1 MIARGV
7 RRTINSRLVSDPLL
21 QLAPARTIA
30 SILSHIFGN
39 SSSLSGDKQSTDAL
53 GVTTTDKDDAAHLI
67 TDETSVIKDL
77 LEQKESAPGKKK
89 RNKHKHH
96 PSATSTPPQI
106 NGSEPTPPALPDAA
120 GTKEEYLTDLAA
132 VIDAR
137 FLYKLTLA
145 DETATP
151 GTSFLGLRISR
162 LTLLRRICILCGI
175 RIVTKDYGF
184 TSLTPFTVDDIAGVS
199 SVVKPST
206 GLGSGGETVPE
217 TAAMISTAR
226 RLLAS
231 GQFPSAYEVA
241 HEASL
246 WLHNVSIHTLHHYLY
261 HYYSFH
267 CFD

>member
-7 RRTINSRLVSDPLL
+7 RRTINSILVSDPLL

-30 SILSHIFGN
+30 SILNHIFGN
-39 SSSLSGDKQSTDAL
+39 SSSGSADKQSTDA
-53 GVTTTDKDDAAHLI
+53 TTTGKDDAAHKAN
-67 TDETSVIKDL
+67 DEVAVDKDL
-77 LEQKESAPGKKK
+77 VEQKEAAPGKKK

-106 NGSEPTPPALPDAA
+106 NGSAPTPPALPDAA
-120 GTKEEYLTDLAA
+120 GTKEAYLADLAA
-132 VIDAR
+132 AIKAR

-175 RIVTKDYGF
+175 RIVTKDYDF
-184 TSLTPFTVDDIAGVS
+184 TSLTPFAVDDIAGVS

-246 WLHNVSIHTLHHYLY
+246 WLHNVSMTTLHHYLY
-261 HYYSFH
+261 QYYYFH